1 MTESLFAYQQ
11 DKLFI
16 GGEWVAPL
24 DGDLVPSIDPSTGTA
39 WALNAF
45 GGTRDIDRAVD
56 AANEAMRGP
65 WGSMPP
71 AERAA
76 LMRKLAAL
84 LESNAARMAEFESRD
99 NGRPLRET
107 IVNITAEAQWY
118 YYFAGLADKLDGRM
132 MQINPDLMAYTT
144 RVPVGVVGAIVPWN
158 APTLVTTMKL
168 APALAAGCAMVVK
181 VAEHTPVTTYE
192 LAKLIEQAGFPKGVV
207 NIVPGYGHIAG
218 AHLAAHPG
226 VDKLSFTGEHRT
238 AQEIMRAGAGNL
250 KRVSFECGGKSPH
263 IVFADADIEQA
274 INAVSHAGFMACGQ
288 SCALGSRILVQRS
301 LYERVV
307 DEVGARASKL
317 RVGKPLDPKT
327 HIGPQTHQDQLDK
340 TLRYIDIGKSE
351 GARLVAGGRRLT
363 EGDLAKGYFVA
374 PTVFADVKPDMRIA
388 QEEIFG
394 PVVSMIPFDTEEEA
408 LSIANGVSYGL
419 TAGLWT
425 RDLGRAHRLSAQIKA
440 GTVWVNTYRILH
452 PAVPYGGFKMSGI
465 GRENGPE
472 AIDEYTEPRATMIN
486 LSGKYPYPYA

>member
-1 MTESLFAYQQ
+1 MQQYAYTQ

-24 DGDLVPSIDPSTGTA
+24 DGELVPSINPATGSA
-39 WALNAF
+39 WALAAF
-45 GGTRDIDRAVD
+45 GGKRDIDRAVE

-65 WGSMPP
+65 WGRMPP

-76 LMRKLAAL
+76 LMRKLAGL
-84 LESNAARMAEFESRD
+84 LEANAERMAELETRD

-107 IVNITAEAQWY
+107 RLNLIAEAQWY
-118 YYFAGLADKLDGRM
+118 YYFAGWADKLDGRM
-132 MQINPDLMAYTT
+132 MQINPELMAYTT

-263 IVFADADIEQA
+263 IVFDDADIEQA
-274 INAVSHAGFMACGQ
+274 TNAVSHAGFMACGQ

-301 LYERVV
+301 LYARMVE
-307 DEVGARASKL
+307 EVGARASRL
-317 RVGKPLDPKT
+317 RVGDPLDAKT
-327 HIGPQTHQDQLDK
+327 HIGPQTHKDQLDK
-340 TLRYIDIGKSE
+340 TLRYIDIGKAE
-351 GARLVAGGRRLT
+351 GARLVAGGLRLT
-363 EGDLAKGYFVA
+363 EGELEKGYFVA

-408 LSIANGVSYGL
+408 LSIANGVNYGL

-425 RDLGRAHRLSAQIKA
+425 RDLGRAHRVAAQIKA
-440 GTVWVNTYRILH
+440 GTVWVNTYRIIH
-452 PAVPYGGFKMSGI
+452 PAVPYGGFKISGI

-472 AIDEYTEPRATMIN
+472 AIDEYTEPRATIIN
-486 LSGKYPYPYA
+486 LGGKYPYPYA

>member
-1 MTESLFAYQQ
+1 MVAAYAYTQ

-24 DGDLVPSIDPSTGTA
+24 DGEVVPSIDPSTGA
-39 WALNAF
+39 HWALAAF
-45 GGTRDIDRAVD
+45 GGKRDVDRAVE
-56 AANEAMRGP
+56 AAGAAMRGP
-65 WGSMPP
+65 WGRMPV

-76 LMRKLAAL
+76 LMRKLGGL
-84 LESNAARMAEFESRD
+84 LEANAERIAELETRD

-107 IVNITAEAQWY
+107 RLNITAEAQWY

-132 MQINPDLMAYTT
+132 MQINPALIAYTT

-168 APALAAGCAMVVK
+168 APALAAGCAMVIK

-192 LAKLIEQAGFPKGVV
+192 LARLVEQAGFPKGVV
-207 NIVPGYGHIAG
+207 NVVPGWGHVAG
-218 AHLAAHPG
+218 AHLAGHPG

-238 AQEIMRAGAGNL
+238 AQEIMRAGAANL

-263 IVFADADIEQA
+263 IVFEDADLEQA
-274 INAVSHAGFMACGQ
+274 ANAVAHAGFMACGQ
-288 SCALGSRILVQRS
+288 SCALGSRILVARP
-301 LYERVV
+301 LYAKLV
-307 DEVGARASKL
+307 DEVGARAAKL
-317 RVGKPLDPKT
+317 RVGNPLEATT
-327 HIGPQTHQDQLDK
+327 HIGPQTHKDQLEK

-351 GARLVAGGRRLT
+351 GARLVAGGVRLT
-363 EGDLAKGYFVA
+363 DAGRDKGYFVS
-374 PTVFADVKPDMRIA
+374 PTVFADVKPEMRIA

-394 PVVSMIPFDTEEEA
+394 PVVSMIPFDSEEHA
-408 LSIANGVSYGL
+408 LEIANGVNYGL

-425 RDLGRAHRLSAQIKA
+425 RDLGRAHRFSSQLRA
-440 GTVWVNTYRILH
+440 GTVWVNTYRIIH
-452 PAVPYGGFKMSGI
+452 PAVPYGGFKISGI

-486 LSGKYPYPYA
+486 LEGKYPYPYA

>member
-1 MTESLFAYQQ
+1 MHAYAYTQ

-16 GGEWVAPL
+16 AGEWMPPL
-24 DGDLVPSIDPSTGTA
+24 DGELVPSIDPSTGKA
-39 WALNAF
+39 WALAAF
-45 GGTRDIDRAVD
+45 GGPRDIDRAVD
-56 AANEAMRGP
+56 AAAQAMRGP
-65 WGSMPP
+65 WGRMPP

-76 LMRKLAAL
+76 LMRKLGGL
-84 LESNAARMAEFESRD
+84 LEANAERIAELETRD

-107 IVNITAEAQWY
+107 KLNITAEAQWY

-132 MQINPDLMAYTT
+132 MQINPSLIAYTT

-192 LAKLIEQAGFPKGVV
+192 LAKLVEQAGFPKGVV
-207 NIVPGYGHIAG
+207 NIVPGYGHTAG

-238 AQEIMRAGAGNL
+238 AQEIMRAGAANL

-263 IVFADADIEQA
+263 IVFEDADIEQA
-274 INAVSHAGFMACGQ
+274 INGISHAAFMACGQ

-301 LYERVV
+301 LYERLVE
-307 DEVGARASKL
+307 EVGARARRL
-317 RVGKPLDPKT
+317 RVGNPLEPTT
-327 HIGPQTHQDQLDK
+327 HIGPQTHKDQLDK

-351 GARLVAGGRRLT
+351 GARLVAGGVRLT
-363 EGDLAKGYFVA
+363 EGGLDQGYFVS
-374 PTVFADVKPDMRIA
+374 PTVFADVKPGMRIA

-394 PVVSMIPFDTEEEA
+394 PVVSMIPFDTEEDA
-408 LSIANGVSYGL
+408 LAIANGVNYGL

-425 RDLGRAHRLSAQIKA
+425 RDLGRAHRVSSQIRA
-440 GTVWVNTYRILH
+440 GTVWVNTYRIIH
-452 PAVPYGGFKMSGI
+452 PAVPYGGFKISGI

-486 LSGKYPYPYA
+486 LEGKYPYPYA